1 MGRFGINMHALS
13 PEVHTMR
20 HHVFV
25 GLITLCA
32 ALAAGVAQAAVHVAV
47 QNPKVTTVE
56 GAQRIEQSA
65 TISTEVG
72 QYTLTYDIN
81 KPDEGEKITGHYW
94 AWQGGWITLG
104 MTEPSQTN
112 WYWQGFIK
120 WTFDDLSLHEYP
132 AQMKVVRG
140 GGQDGMVSYTWDTPT
155 VKATLR
161 FAMTAGSDKLLVFAD
176 YEPKQEIKSCE
187 FSLGCYPASFAE
199 PRNRSVTT
207 VLGTRNEG
215 SVSIDLA
222 KERWMLLEDTTPN
235 RPGSG
240 SAGLIIGTPD
250 AFEQVSTNASGYLIS
265 PRFRLKPEA
274 RRFAIALYDY
284 PALPDYTQTR
294 EYFGKFADAE
304 AAALQQ
310 LAAGDLDSSLA
321 AMPASAERFA
331 DLLERGAEIFARQ
344 FERWAPNPE
353 APTVPWARSIP
364 GEPIKAAVYCPR
376 YCAWENMEL
385 ARRLEMEVE
394 HIYFDSKTD
403 LANSRN
409 WPYFSTTGYGP
420 LPLGLAAHKAAAMS
434 TDPDIDLFISGG
446 VNASAI
452 PPVAMQGIVEQVARG
467 KALLIAGKAEA
478 NGWPKEL
485 FADEDTAVT
494 EDLLADF
501 DWEQLPGLRPGD
513 AGRIGSERPI
523 RLYRYEQGTVAV
535 VNVKL
540 NSYGGFMPD
549 VMLRDGLDGTFDRV
563 LGLTARAALA
573 AVGRA
578 PANDLKLTIGD
589 GAAPSLDIKV
599 LPETP
604 AAGKLIIQV
613 QDDLDRVLH
622 SAEVAP
628 DRLAGP
634 LELPS
639 LPAGRQC
646 FIDSVL
652 LNPNGEMLAMTSRA
666 IPMSTEPSLGDIAVE
681 PSVLSHELAVPEV
694 ELPDGGQVT
703 CSAALG
709 ATPAGATMRWAVS
722 DIHGRVIAQQETNAP
737 ANGRAAA
744 ILNLSRPVT
753 PLHMLDVSLYAGDA
767 CIAYERSYFTIAC
780 PYPYDDFTCLLWSY
794 SRCNPTLTQTDR
806 AIYEYGTDMCDLS
819 HVGGFDDQRAADQYL
834 VTSKSGLRLVP
845 YVTRLAG
852 EANASNER
860 VPCLHKPATMEGM
873 GRSMTVN
880 ARQAAPYSPPAYT
893 LGDENYL
900 FRGQGE
906 VCHSPESVAAFKQ
919 WLIDKYGDVSTLNQT
934 WASNYPSFDAIGAP
948 MLIAEAATQTA
959 SFAPW
964 IDHKL
969 FMDDTFAGAHRDL
982 AEMIRV
988 EDAGAKVGWDGLL
1001 GYNWRSGYDFTKL
1014 TEGLD
1019 MNQTY
1024 SSHYLQGRLYRSF
1037 KSPNALTGKWGNSIA
1052 DVEAGWHAHPWDC
1065 LFSGD
1070 NSVWWWTSYG
1080 LDYTPF
1086 CPDLSETDYS
1096 KWFFEAVNEV
1106 RAGPGKLLLH
1116 AERDGGPVAVLYA
1129 QRDLFAAAIAAQN
1142 IEAGLLASD
1151 SNHLKQHEQFLHAV
1165 EDFGTQAHHL
1175 SVADLAAGDFTPA
1188 DTRVL
1193 ILPLASCLSD
1203 EEVSVLREYV
1213 QSGGT
1218 LLVDARAG
1226 LLTGDGRIRE
1236 ARPLDELLGVT
1247 SQAGVGAV
1255 MTAGVNGEG
1264 LVKGTIPGVAAA
1276 VDLDLAGLSLEVI
1289 EPGLATTTGTALGS
1303 VGETPIL
1310 IVNRVGDG
1318 VAVTLNFSILGV
1330 GAERTSTAA
1339 GPLEQII
1346 GAVLT
1351 SAGVSPYCQLTRTD
1365 GSAPRVIEQA
1375 LFTDGQNRYL
1385 ALQHDFLT
1393 RVPAEGQDVHISLP
1407 EPALVYDVRAG
1418 KRIGDGAVA
1427 EWDAHIA
1434 RGEPLVYA
1442 MLPSAMEAV
1451 QARVAERAARGES
1464 VEVQVRVRAGEQRPG
1479 YHVVRMDVYAPGSDR
1494 PHREYSQNIGCT
1506 GGTGDAT
1513 IPLALNDQAGEWRL
1527 SFRDVAS
1534 GVQTQTAL
1542 SVQ

>member
-1 MGRFGINMHALS
+1 MGRFGINMHAFP

-20 HHVFV
+20 HRISV
-25 GLITLCA
+25 GLMTLCA
-32 ALAAGVAQAAVHVAV
+32 TLAAGVAQAAVHVAV
-47 QNPKVTTVE
+47 ENPKVTTLE
-56 GAQRIEQSA
+56 GARRIEQAVSL
-65 TISTEVG
+65 STEVG

-132 AQMKVVRG
+132 AQMTLIRG
-140 GGQDGMVSYTWDTPT
+140 GGQDGMVSYTWDAPT
-155 VKATLR
+155 VRATLR

-176 YEPKQEIKSCE
+176 YEPKQEIKTCE

-215 SVSIDLA
+215 SVSLDLA
-222 KERWMLLEDTTPN
+222 KERWILLEDTTPN

-310 LAAGDLDSSLA
+310 LAAGDLDSPLA
-321 AMPASAERFA
+321 AMPASTERFA
-331 DLLERGAEIFARQ
+331 DLLERGAEVFARQ

-353 APTVPWARSIP
+353 APAMPWARSIP
-364 GEPIKAAVYCPR
+364 GEPIRAAVYCPR

-394 HIYFDSKTD
+394 HLYFDSKTD

-409 WPYFSTTGYGP
+409 WPYFGTTGYGP

-467 KALLIAGKAEA
+467 KALLVAGRAEA
-478 NGWPKEL
+478 NGWPKDL
-485 FADEDTAVT
+485 FANENAAAA
-494 EDLLADF
+494 EDLLAAF

-513 AGRIGSERPI
+513 AGRIGDERPI
-523 RLYRYEQGTVAV
+523 RLYRYGQGTVAV

-549 VMLRDGLDGTFDRV
+549 VMLRDGLDGAFDRV
-563 LGLTARAALA
+563 LGLTTRVVLG
-573 AVGRA
+573 AVGRE
-578 PANDLKLTIGD
+578 LTSEMLLSVSD
-589 GAAPSLDIKV
+589 DVAPSLGVRI
-599 LPETP
+599 LPQAP
-604 AAGKLIIQV
+604 AAGKLSVRV
-613 QDDLDRVLH
+613 QDDLDRVLYA
-622 SAEVAP
+622 SEVAI
-628 DRLAGP
+628 AEAAQP
-634 LELPS
+634 LVLTA

-646 FIDSVL
+646 FIDAVVL
-652 LNPNGEMLAMTSRA
+652 DAAGNTLAMTSRA
-666 IPMSTEPSLGDIAVE
+666 IPMRTEPSITGIAID
-681 PSVLSHELAVPEV
+681 PSTLSHELAVPEV

-709 ATPAGATMRWAVS
+709 AAPAGATMRWTVT

-860 VPCLHKPATMEGM
+860 VPCLHKPATIESMN
-873 GRSMTVN
+873 RSMTVN

-906 VCHSPESVAAFKQ
+906 VCHSPESNAAFKQ
-919 WLIDKYGDVSTLNQT
+919 WLADKYGDISTLNEV
-934 WASNYPSFDAIGAP
+934 WAFNYPSFDAIGAP

-959 SFAPW
+959 SFAAW

-1096 KWFFEAVNEV
+1096 KWFFDAVNAV

-1116 AERDGGPVAVLYA
+1116 ATRDRGPVAVLYA
-1129 QRDLFAAAIAAQN
+1129 QRDLFAAAIAAQK

-1165 EDFGTQAHHL
+1165 EDYGTQAHHL

-1226 LLTGDGRIRE
+1226 LLTGDGSIRE

-1255 MTAGVNGEG
+1255 MTAGVSGEG

-1289 EPGLATTTGTALGS
+1289 EPGLRATTGTALGT
-1303 VGETPIL
+1303 VGEAPIV
-1310 IVNRVGDG
+1310 IVNKVGAG
-1318 VAVTLNFSILGV
+1318 LAVTLNFSVLGI

-1346 GAVLT
+1346 GAVLK
-1351 SAGVSPYCQLTRTD
+1351 SAGVSAYCRMTRAD
-1365 GSAPRVIEQA
+1365 GTPPRVIEQA

-1393 RVPAEGQDVHISLP
+1393 RVPAEGQDVRIALP
-1407 EPALVYDVRAG
+1407 EPAIVYDVRAG
-1418 KRIGDGAVA
+1418 RPVADGALA
-1427 EWDAHIA
+1427 EWDAYLA
-1434 RGEPLVYA
+1434 RGKPLLYA
-1442 MLPSAMEAV
+1442 LMPYTVDAV
-1451 QARVAERAARGES
+1451 QAQAPESASRGETIQL
-1464 VEVQVRVRAGEQRPG
+1464 QVRVRAGEQQPG
-1479 YHVVRMDVYAPGSDR
+1479 YHVVRMDVYAPGSHR
-1494 PHREYSQNIGCT
+1494 PHREYSQNIACT
-1506 GGTGDAT
+1506 GGAGNAT
-1513 IPLALNDQAGEWRL
+1513 IPLALNDATGQWRL
-1527 SFRDVAS
+1527 SLRDVAS
-1534 GVQTQTAL
+1534 GVRTDAT
-1542 SVQ
+1542 VNVR